1 MVNNLQARNT
11 RAVMLRVILIKNVVN
26 KMTVIFSKNL
36 KNLNITAKFK

>member
-26 KMTVIFSKNL
+26 EMTVIFSKNL
-36 KNLNITAKFK
+36 KNLNIKFK